1 MISVG
6 SWVSPMVGLLC
17 RDPRRGWCLHTGVP
31 CRLGEAGALDHTHKS
46 GFCCIYALI
55 CSWAWLQPL
64 SSNPWEHLGENPTV
78 IQRVGDGWGTVRKA
92 AGFSSTSNLQGEG
105 RWEQISMARAEGS
118 CLLTHWY
125 IPPALPLLLSFLPGY
140 KFLVFVGFFG
150 GFFWCFFEG
159 KQRALRGQREK
170 WGVSEEREHSCE
182 KCHSY
187 LGNWKYFPSLPEWS
201 FPDFNYFP
209 IVSKKHTWPLT
220 SFGPEEIRL
229 STF

>member
-1 MISVG
+1 MILVR
-6 SWVSPMVGLLC
+6 SWVSLMVGLLC
-17 RDPRRGWCLHTGVP
+17 RGPKRGWWLHRGIP
-31 CRLGEAGALDHTHKS
+31 CQAIPWICEAGAAEHLHKS
-46 GFCCIYALI
+46 GFCHICALI
-55 CSWAWLQPL
+55 QVPDLLL
-64 SSNPWEHLGENPTV
+64 SLALTSGSSPQEHLRENPTV
-78 IQRVGDGWGTVRKA
+78 IQEVGDGWGTMRKA
-92 AGFSSTSNLQGEG
+92 AGFCSTGIQGEG
-105 RWEQISMARAEGS
+105 RWEQISCDMLPQP
-118 CLLTHWY
+118 CLCF
-125 IPPALPLLLSFLPGY
+125 PPGY
-140 KFLVFVGFFG
+140 SLYFF
-150 GFFWCFFEG
+150 FFSFFEG

-209 IVSKKHTWPLT
+209 IVSKKDTWPLT